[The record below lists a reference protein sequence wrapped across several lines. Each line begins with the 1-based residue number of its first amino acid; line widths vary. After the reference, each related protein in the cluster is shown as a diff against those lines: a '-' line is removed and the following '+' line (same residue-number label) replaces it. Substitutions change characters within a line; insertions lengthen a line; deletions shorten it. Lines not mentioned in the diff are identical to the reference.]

1 MELDEI
7 IKISAYISD
16 YDTRN
21 ESSNL
26 KLSESLITFVLD
38 NNMFEELRLELIKRT
53 GSDGFDEDS
62 NEIDLKFFN
71 LNYKF
76 IRREED

>member
-1 MELDEI
+1 
-7 IKISAYISD
+7 
-16 YDTRN
+16 
-21 ESSNL
+21 
-26 KLSESLITFVLD
+26 
-38 NNMFEELRLELIKRT
+38 MFEELRLELIKRT